1 VKEIVRS
8 SSSCA
13 TSRATS
19 GSAHPS
25 RTSVPPARPDA
36 IVVEAGLPDGTAT
49 IDTYGAG
56 KVDLE
61 AAADSFRAS
70 ASV

>member
-1 VKEIVRS
+1 M
-8 SSSCA
+8 
-13 TSRATS
+13 
-19 GSAHPS
+19 
-25 RTSVPPARPDA
+25 PPARPDA